1 MQVFNIHSS
10 FKPKSIHKNRNYGWR
25 MKMLGILFVFSLSEN
40 YSQTRSYHVVKP
52 KDQNRMT
59 EVKKNVKGL
68 GHYSGVGQLQHNKHT
83 ENE

>member
-1 MQVFNIHSS
+1 MLWDFIRFFLVYLKIIHRQLT
-10 FKPKSIHKNRNYGWR
+10 H
-25 MKMLGILFVFSLSEN
+25 
-40 YSQTRSYHVVKP
+40 HVVRP

>member
-1 MQVFNIHSS
+1 MGFYPFFLVYLKIIHRQ
-10 FKPKSIHKNRNYGWR
+10 F
-25 MKMLGILFVFSLSEN
+25 
-40 YSQTRSYHVVKP
+40 HVVKP

>member
-1 MQVFNIHSS
+1 MGFYP
-10 FKPKSIHKNRNYGWR
+10 F
-25 MKMLGILFVFSLSEN
+25 FSLYEN
-40 YSQTRSYHVVKP
+40 YSQTTPYHVVKP